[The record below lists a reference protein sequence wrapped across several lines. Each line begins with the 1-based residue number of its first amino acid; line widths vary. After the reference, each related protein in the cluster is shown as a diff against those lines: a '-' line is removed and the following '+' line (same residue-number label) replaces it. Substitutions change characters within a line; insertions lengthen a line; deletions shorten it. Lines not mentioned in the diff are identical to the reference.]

1 MLLKSLD
8 DILVGAAPGV
18 GRRWLAK
25 LRKAENVSAI
35 NAVEDAE
42 LLSVHGEIVRKL
54 GRWFDK
60 SADKNEI
67 GAFFVMMGKEYCA
80 QGIPLSELTFIL
92 NLDRK
97 AVTEHIVEG
106 EDLEGAHRIYALM
119 EVADQVGDFFFL
131 GLYYLTKGYLE
142 DTFMRMRAEQRLDDE
157 TLNRYFP
164 DDFFFK
170 DR

>member
-8 DILVGAAPGV
+8 DILIGAAPGV

-25 LRKAENVSAI
+25 LRKSSNVAALSAV
-35 NAVEDAE
+35 ADEE
-42 LLSVHGEIVRKL
+42 LLSVHGEIIRKL

-67 GAFFVMMGKEYCA
+67 GAFFVMVGKEYCA
-80 QGIPLSELTFIL
+80 LSVPLSELTFAL

-97 AVTEHIVEG
+97 AVTEHLVEG

-119 EVADQVGDFFFL
+119 EVLDEVGDFFFL
-131 GLYYLTKGYLE
+131 GAYYVTKGYLE
-142 DTFMRMRAEQRLDDE
+142 DTFVRLRNEQRLDDE
-157 TLNRYFP
+157 TLNKYLP
-164 DDFFFK
+164 DNFFFK

>member
-18 GRRWLAK
+18 GKRWLAK
-25 LRKAENVSAI
+25 LRKAENLSEL
-35 NAVEDAE
+35 NALDGAE
-42 LLSVHGEIVRKL
+42 LLSVHEEIVRKL

-80 QGIPLSELTFIL
+80 LGVALSELTFAL

-97 AVTEHIVEG
+97 AVTEHILEG
-106 EDLEGAHRIYALM
+106 EELEGAHRIYAIM
-119 EVADQVGDFFFL
+119 EVLDQVGDFFFL
-131 GLYYLTKGYLE
+131 GSYYLTKGYLE
-142 DTFMRMRAEQRLDDE
+142 DTCKRLRAEQCLDDE
-157 TLNRYFP
+157 TINRYFP

-170 DR
+170 D

>member
-18 GRRWLAK
+18 GKRWLAK
-25 LRKAENVSAI
+25 LRKAENVSEI
-35 NAVEDAE
+35 NRLEETE
-42 LLSVHGEIVRKL
+42 LLSVHQEIVRKL

-80 QGIPLSELTFIL
+80 QGIPLSELTFSL

-97 AVTEHIVEG
+97 AVTEHIVEN
-106 EDLEGAHRIYALM
+106 EELEGAHRIFALM
-119 EVADQVGDFFFL
+119 EALDQVGDFFFL
-131 GLYYLTKGYLE
+131 GSYYLTKGYLE
-142 DTFMRMRAEQRLDDE
+142 NTFVRMRKDQCLDDE
-157 TLNRYFP
+157 TLNLYFP

-170 DR
+170 E

>member
-25 LRKAENVSAI
+25 LRKAENMAALNGI
-35 NAVEDAE
+35 DDGE
-42 LLSVHGEIVRKL
+42 LLSIHGEVIRKL

-67 GAFFVMMGKEYCA
+67 GAFFVMLGKEYCA
-80 QGIPLSELTFIL
+80 QAVPLSELMFAI

-106 EDLEGAHRIYALM
+106 EELEGAHRIYALM
-119 EVADQVGDFFFL
+119 EVLDEMGDFFFL
-131 GLYYLTKGYLE
+131 GAYYLTKGYLE
-142 DTFMRMRAEQRLDDE
+142 DTFIRLQREQCLDDE
-157 TLNRYFP
+157 TLNRYLP

-170 DR
+170 D

>member
-1 MLLKSLD
+1 MLLKSLE

-25 LRKAENVSAI
+25 IRKVENLAALNGI
-35 NAVEDAE
+35 EDAE
-42 LLSVHGEIVRKL
+42 LLSVHGEIIRKL

-80 QGIPLSELTFIL
+80 QSIPLSELMFAI
-92 NLDRK
+92 NLGRK

-106 EDLEGAHRIYALM
+106 EELEGAHRIFALM
-119 EVADQVGDFFFL
+119 EALDQVGDFFFL
-131 GLYYLTKGYLE
+131 GSYYLTKGYLE
-142 DTFMRMRAEQRLDDE
+142 NTFVRMRKDQCLDDE
-157 TLNRYFP
+157 TLNLYFP

-170 DR
+170 E

>member
-1 MLLKSLD
+1 MQLKSLD

-25 LRKAENVSAI
+25 LRKSENVSAF
-35 NAVEDAE
+35 AALEESE
-42 LLSVHGEIVRKL
+42 LLSVHEEIIRKL

-80 QGIPLSELTFIL
+80 LSIPLSELTFSL
-92 NLDRK
+92 NIDRK
-97 AVTEHIVEG
+97 AVTEYILEG
-106 EDLEGAHRIYALM
+106 EELEGAHRIYALM
-119 EVADQVGDFFFL
+119 EALDEVGDFFFL
-131 GLYYLTKGYLE
+131 GAYYLTKGYLE
-142 DTFMRMRAEQRLDDE
+142 DTFVRLRSEQRLDDE
-157 TLNRYFP
+157 TLNKYLP
-164 DDFFFK
+164 DNFFFK

>member
-18 GRRWLAK
+18 GKRWLAK
-25 LRKAENVSAI
+25 LRKAENISAI
-35 NAVEDAE
+35 HEVEDAE
-42 LLSVHGEIVRKL
+42 LLSIHGEIIRKL

-80 QGIPLSELTFIL
+80 QGIPLSELTFAL

-106 EDLEGAHRIYALM
+106 EDLEGAHRIFALM
-119 EVADQVGDFFFL
+119 EVVDQVGDFFFL

-142 DTFMRMRAEQRLDDE
+142 DTFMRMKAEQRLDDE

>member
-25 LRKAENVSAI
+25 LRKAENVSAL
-35 NAVEDAE
+35 NAVLDAE
-42 LLSVHGEIVRKL
+42 LLSVYGEIIRKL

-80 QGIPLSELTFIL
+80 QGIPLSELTFSL
-92 NLDRK
+92 NLGRK
-97 AVTEHIVEG
+97 SVTEHVIEG
-106 EDLEGAHRIYALM
+106 EELEGAHRIYALM
-119 EVADQVGDFFFL
+119 EALDQVGDFFFL
-131 GLYYLTKGYLE
+131 GSYYLTKGYLE
-142 DTFMRMRAEQRLDDE
+142 DTFKRMQCEQSLDDE

-170 DR
+170 D

>member
-25 LRKAENVSAI
+25 IRKVENLAAL
-35 NAVEDAE
+35 NGVEDAE
-42 LLSVHGEIVRKL
+42 LLSIHGEIIRKL

-80 QGIPLSELTFIL
+80 QSIPLSELMFAL

-106 EDLEGAHRIYALM
+106 EELEGAHRIYALM
-119 EVADQVGDFFFL
+119 EVLDEVGDFFFL
-131 GLYYLTKGYLE
+131 GRLLPHEGLPRGHLYA
-142 DTFMRMRAEQRLDDE
+142 RCRSEQCLDDE

-170 DR
+170 E

>member
-25 LRKAENVSAI
+25 LRKAENISAI
-35 NAVEDAE
+35 NALEDAE
-42 LLSVHGEIVRKL
+42 LLSIHEEIIRKL

-80 QGIPLSELTFIL
+80 QSVPLSELTFAL

-97 AVTEHIVEG
+97 AVNEHIVEA

-119 EVADQVGDFFFL
+119 EVTDQVGDFFFL
-131 GLYYLTKGYLE
+131 GSYYLTKGYLE
-142 DTFMRMRAEQRLDDE
+142 ATFMRMRCEQRLDDE
-157 TLNRYFP
+157 TLNSYFP

-170 DR
+170 D

>member
-1 MLLKSLD
+1 MLLKSLE

-25 LRKAENVSAI
+25 LRKAENLSGLNEI
-35 NAVEDAE
+35 KDPE
-42 LLSVHGEIVRKL
+42 LLSVHGEIIRKL

-67 GAFFVMMGKEYCA
+67 GAFFVMVGKEYCA
-80 QGIPLSELTFIL
+80 QGIPLSELTYAI

-106 EDLEGAHRIYALM
+106 ENLEGAHRIYALM
-119 EVADQVGDFFFL
+119 ESLDEVGDFFFL
-131 GLYYLTKGYLE
+131 GTYYLTKGYLE
-142 DTFMRMRAEQRLDDE
+142 ETFVRMKYDQRLDDE

-170 DR
+170 D

>member
-8 DILVGAAPGV
+8 DIVAGAAPGV
-18 GRRWLAK
+18 GRRWLEK
-25 LRKAENVSAI
+25 LRKAGNLPSIGAI
-35 NAVEDAE
+35 PDSE
-42 LLSVHGEIVRKL
+42 LLSIHAEIMRKL
-54 GRWFDK
+54 ARWFDR

-80 QGIPLSELTFIL
+80 QGIPLSELTFSL

-97 AVTEHIVEG
+97 AVTEHIVDG
-106 EDLEGAHRIYALM
+106 EELEGAHRIYAVM
-119 EVADQVGDFFFL
+119 EVLDRVGDFFFL

-142 DTFMRMRAEQRLDDE
+142 DTFCRIRKEQCLDDE

-170 DR
+170 D

>member
-8 DILVGAAPGV
+8 DIIVGAAPGV

-35 NAVEDAE
+35 NGVEDAE
-42 LLSVHGEIVRKL
+42 LLSIHGEIIRKL

-67 GAFFVMMGKEYCA
+67 GAFFVMFGKEYCA
-80 QGIPLSELTFIL
+80 QSIPLSELMFAL

-97 AVTEHIVEG
+97 AVTEHIIEVE
-106 EDLEGAHRIYALM
+106 ELEGAHRIYALM
-119 EVADQVGDFFFL
+119 EVLDEVGDFFFL
-131 GLYYLTKGYLE
+131 GAYYLTKGYLE
-142 DTFMRMRAEQRLDDE
+142 DTFMRLRKEQRLDDE
-157 TLNRYFP
+157 TLNKYLP

-170 DR
+170 G

>member
-25 LRKAENVSAI
+25 LRKAENISAL
-35 NAVEDAE
+35 NAVGDSE
-42 LLSVHGEIVRKL
+42 LLSIHEEIVRKL

-67 GAFFVMMGKEYCA
+67 GAFFVMVGKEYCA
-80 QGIPLSELTFIL
+80 LGVPLSELTFAL

-97 AVTEHIVEG
+97 AVNEHIVEG

-119 EVADQVGDFFFL
+119 EVSDQVGDFFFL
-131 GLYYLTKGYLE
+131 GSYYLTKGYLE
-142 DTFMRMRAEQRLDDE
+142 DTFMRIRVEQCLDDE

-170 DR
+170 D

>member
-1 MLLKSLD
+1 MLLKSLE

-25 LRKAENVSAI
+25 LRKAENLSGL
-35 NAVEDAE
+35 NGLGDPE
-42 LLSVHGEIVRKL
+42 LLSVHGEIIRKL

-80 QGIPLSELTFIL
+80 QGIPLSELTYAI

-97 AVTEHIVEG
+97 AVTEHIVDG
-106 EDLEGAHRIYALM
+106 ENLEGAHRIYALM
-119 EVADQVGDFFFL
+119 ESLDEVGDFFFL
-131 GLYYLTKGYLE
+131 GAYYLTKGFLE
-142 DTFMRMRAEQRLDDE
+142 ETFVRMKYDQRLDDE

-170 DR
+170 D

>member
-18 GRRWLAK
+18 GRRWLSK
-25 LRKAENVSAI
+25 LRKAENVSAF
-35 NAVEDAE
+35 AALEDAE
-42 LLSVHGEIVRKL
+42 LLSVHGEIIRKL

-80 QGIPLSELTFIL
+80 QSVPLSELMFAL
-92 NLDRK
+92 NIDRK
-97 AVTEHIVEG
+97 AVTESIVEG
-106 EDLEGAHRIYALM
+106 EELEGAYRIYALM
-119 EVADQVGDFFFL
+119 EVLDEVGDFFFL
-131 GLYYLTKGYLE
+131 GAYYLTKGYLE
-142 DTFMRMRAEQRLDDE
+142 DTFMRLSSEQRLDDE
-157 TLNRYFP
+157 TLNKYLP
-164 DDFFFK
+164 DNFFFK

>member
-25 LRKAENVSAI
+25 LRKAENVAGI
-35 NAVEDAE
+35 NGLEDAE

-80 QGIPLSELTFIL
+80 QGIPLSELTFSL

-97 AVTEHIVEG
+97 AVTEHIVEA
-106 EDLEGAHRIYALM
+106 EELEGAHRIYALM
-119 EVADQVGDFFFL
+119 EVLDQVADFFFL
-131 GLYYLTKGYLE
+131 GSYYLTKGFLE
-142 DTFMRMRAEQRLDDE
+142 DTFCHMRNDQCLDDE
-157 TLNRYFP
+157 TLNKYFP

-170 DR
+170 E

>member
-25 LRKAENVSAI
+25 VRKAENVSAL
-35 NAVEDAE
+35 NAIEDAE
-42 LLSVHGEIVRKL
+42 LLSVHEEIVRKL

-80 QGIPLSELTFIL
+80 QSIPLSELTFAL

-97 AVTEHIVEG
+97 AVNEHIVEA

-131 GLYYLTKGYLE
+131 GSYYLTKGYLE
-142 DTFMRMRAEQRLDDE
+142 ATFMRMRCEQSLDDD
-157 TLNRYFP
+157 TLNSYFP

-170 DR
+170 D

>member
-25 LRKAENVSAI
+25 LRKADNVSAF
-35 NAVEDAE
+35 NKVEDRE
-42 LLSVHGEIVRKL
+42 LLSIHEEIIRKL

-80 QGIPLSELTFIL
+80 QSIPLSELMFSL
-92 NLDRK
+92 NLDRR
-97 AVTEHIVEG
+97 AVSEHIVEG
-106 EDLEGAHRIYALM
+106 EELEGAHRIYALM
-119 EVADQVGDFFFL
+119 EVLDEVGDFFFL
-131 GLYYLTKGYLE
+131 GAYYLTKGYLE
-142 DTFMRMRAEQRLDDE
+142 DTFMRMRKEQSLDDE
-157 TLNRYFP
+157 TLNRYLP

-170 DR
+170 G

>member
-18 GRRWLAK
+18 GRRWLSK
-25 LRKAENVSAI
+25 LRKAENTSAFGSLD
-35 NAVEDAE
+35 EGE
-42 LLSVHGEIVRKL
+42 LLSIHGEIIRKL

-80 QGIPLSELTFIL
+80 QSIPLSELTFAL

-119 EVADQVGDFFFL
+119 EVLDEVGDFFFL
-131 GLYYLTKGYLE
+131 GAYYITKGYLE
-142 DTFMRMRAEQRLDDE
+142 DTFMRLRNEQRIDDE
-157 TLNRYFP
+157 TLNKYLP
-164 DDFFFK
+164 DNFFFK

>member
-1 MLLKSLD
+1 MLLKSLE
-8 DILVGAAPGV
+8 DILVGAASGV
-18 GRRWLAK
+18 ARRWVAK
-25 LRKAENVSAI
+25 IRSAENLNGLKALS
-35 NAVEDAE
+35 DAE
-42 LLSVHGEIVRKL
+42 LVSVHGEIMRKL

-80 QGIPLSELTFIL
+80 QGIPLSELTFSL

-97 AVTEHIVEG
+97 AVTDYVVDSEN
-106 EDLEGAHRIYALM
+106 LEGAHRIYALM
-119 EVADQVGDFFFL
+119 EALDQVGDFFFL
-131 GLYYLTKGYLE
+131 GAYYLTKGFLE
-142 DTFMRMRAEQRLDDE
+142 ETFVRMKYDQRLDDE

-170 DR
+170 D

>member
-25 LRKAENVSAI
+25 LRKAENISAI

-42 LLSVHGEIVRKL
+42 LLSIHEEIIRKL

-67 GAFFVMMGKEYCA
+67 GAFFVMIGKEYCA
-80 QGIPLSELTFIL
+80 QSVPLSELTFAL

-97 AVTEHIVEG
+97 AVNEHIVEA

-119 EVADQVGDFFFL
+119 EVTDQVGDFFFL
-131 GLYYLTKGYLE
+131 GSYYLTKGYLE
-142 DTFMRMRAEQRLDDE
+142 ATFMRMRCEQSLDAS
-157 TLNRYFP
+157 TLNSYFP

-170 DR
+170 D

>member
-25 LRKAENVSAI
+25 IRKAENISAL
-35 NAVEDAE
+35 NEVEDAE
-42 LLSVHGEIVRKL
+42 LLSIHGEIIRKL

-67 GAFFVMMGKEYCA
+67 GAFFVMVGKEYCA
-80 QGIPLSELTFIL
+80 LGIPLSELTFSL

-106 EDLEGAHRIYALM
+106 EELEGAHRIFALM
-119 EVADQVGDFFFL
+119 EALDEVGDFFFL
-131 GLYYLTKGYLE
+131 GSYYLTKGYLE
-142 DTFMRMRAEQRLDDE
+142 TTFMRMQCEQRLDDE

>member
-8 DILVGAAPGV
+8 DILVGTAPGV

-25 LRKAENVSAI
+25 LRKAENVHAI
-35 NAVEDAE
+35 NAIEDAE
-42 LLSVHGEIVRKL
+42 LLSIHQEIMSKL

-80 QGIPLSELTFIL
+80 QSVPLSELTFAI

-97 AVTEHIVEG
+97 AVIEHIVEG
-106 EDLEGAHRIYALM
+106 EELEGAHRIYALM
-119 EVADQVGDFFFL
+119 EAADQVGDFFFL
-131 GLYYLTKGYLE
+131 GSYYLTKGYLE
-142 DTFMRMRAEQRLDDE
+142 STFMAMRCNESLDDE
-157 TLNRYFP
+157 TLNKYFP

-170 DR
+170 E

>member
-8 DILVGAAPGV
+8 DILLGAAPGV
-18 GRRWLAK
+18 GRLWLAK
-25 LRKAENVSAI
+25 LRKSENISAMKAI
-35 NAVEDAE
+35 EDAE
-42 LLSVHGEIVRKL
+42 LLSIHEEIIRKL

-67 GAFFVMMGKEYCA
+67 GAFFVMVGKEYCA
-80 QGIPLSELTFIL
+80 QSIPLSELTFSL

-97 AVTEHIVEG
+97 AVNEHIVEA

-119 EVADQVGDFFFL
+119 EALDQVGDFFFL
-131 GLYYLTKGYLE
+131 GAYYLTKGYLE
-142 DTFMRMRAEQRLDDE
+142 DTFRRIQCEQCLDDE

-170 DR
+170 D

>member
-25 LRKAENVSAI
+25 LRKAENVPAI
-35 NAVEDAE
+35 NAIEDAE
-42 LLSVHGEIVRKL
+42 LLSIHQEIMGKL

-67 GAFFVMMGKEYCA
+67 GAFFVMVGKEYCA
-80 QGIPLSELTFIL
+80 QSVPLSELTFAI

-97 AVTEHIVEG
+97 AVAEHIIEG
-106 EDLEGAHRIYALM
+106 EELEGAHRIYALM
-119 EVADQVGDFFFL
+119 EALDRVGDFFFL
-131 GLYYLTKGYLE
+131 GSYYLTKGYLE
-142 DTFMRMRAEQRLDDE
+142 STFMAMRCNESLDDE
-157 TLNRYFP
+157 TLNKYFP

-170 DR
+170 D

>member
-25 LRKAENVSAI
+25 LRKAENVSEM
-35 NAVEDAE
+35 NRLDEKE
-42 LLSVHGEIVRKL
+42 LLSVHQEIIRKL

-80 QGIPLSELTFIL
+80 QSIPLSELTFSL

-97 AVTEHIVEG
+97 AVTEHIIEN
-106 EDLEGAHRIYALM
+106 EELEGAHRIFALM
-119 EVADQVGDFFFL
+119 EVLDQVGDFFFL
-131 GLYYLTKGYLE
+131 GSYYLTKGYLE
-142 DTFMRMRAEQRLDDE
+142 DTFMRMRNEQCLDDE

-170 DR
+170 E

>member
-25 LRKAENVSAI
+25 LRKAENVSAFGGL
-35 NAVEDAE
+35 EDRE
-42 LLSVHGEIVRKL
+42 LLSIHEEIIRKL

-80 QGIPLSELTFIL
+80 QSIPLSELMFSL

-106 EDLEGAHRIYALM
+106 EELEGAHRIYALM
-119 EVADQVGDFFFL
+119 EVLDEVGDFFFL
-131 GLYYLTKGYLE
+131 GAYYLTKGYLE
-142 DTFMRMRAEQRLDDE
+142 DTFIRMRKEQCLDDI
-157 TLNRYFP
+157 TLNRYLP

-170 DR
+170 G

>member
-25 LRKAENVSAI
+25 LRKAENVTEI
-35 NAVEDAE
+35 NRLEEKE
-42 LLSVHGEIVRKL
+42 LLSVHQEIVRKL

-80 QGIPLSELTFIL
+80 QGIPLSELTFSL

-97 AVTEHIVEG
+97 AVTEHIVEN
-106 EDLEGAHRIYALM
+106 EDLEGAHRIFALM
-119 EVADQVGDFFFL
+119 EALDQVGDFFFL
-131 GLYYLTKGYLE
+131 GSYYLTKGYLE
-142 DTFMRMRAEQRLDDE
+142 STCIRMRKDQCLDDD
-157 TLNRYFP
+157 TLNMYFP

-170 DR
+170 E

>member
-18 GRRWLAK
+18 GKRWLAK
-25 LRKAENVSAI
+25 LRKAENISAI
-35 NAVEDAE
+35 NDVEDAE
-42 LLSVHGEIVRKL
+42 LLSVHEEIIREL

-80 QGIPLSELTFIL
+80 QSIPLSELTFAL

-97 AVTEHIVEG
+97 AVNEHIVEA

-119 EVADQVGDFFFL
+119 EVTDQVGDFFFL
-131 GLYYLTKGYLE
+131 GSYYLTKGYLE
-142 DTFMRMRAEQRLDDE
+142 NTFLRMRCEQSLDE
-157 TLNRYFP
+157 EILNKYFP

-170 DR
+170 D

>member
-25 LRKAENVSAI
+25 LRKAGNVSAL
-35 NAVEDAE
+35 NSVDDGE
-42 LLSVHGEIVRKL
+42 LLSIHGEIIRKL

-67 GAFFVMMGKEYCA
+67 GAFFVMVGKEYCA
-80 QGIPLSELTFIL
+80 QSVPLSELMFAL

-97 AVTEHIVEG
+97 AVTEHLVEG
-106 EDLEGAHRIYALM
+106 EELEGAHRIYALM
-119 EVADQVGDFFFL
+119 EVLDEVGDFFFL
-131 GLYYLTKGYLE
+131 GAYYVTKGYLE
-142 DTFMRMRAEQRLDDE
+142 DTFMRLRTEQRLDDE
-157 TLNRYFP
+157 TLNKYLP

>member
-18 GRRWLAK
+18 GKRWIAK
-25 LRKAENVSAI
+25 LHKADNVSAF
-35 NAVEDAE
+35 AALDEAE
-42 LLSVHGEIVRKL
+42 LISIHGEIIRKL

-80 QGIPLSELTFIL
+80 QSIPLSELTFAL
-92 NLDRK
+92 NLGRK

-106 EDLEGAHRIYALM
+106 EELEGAHRIYALM
-119 EVADQVGDFFFL
+119 EVLDEVGDFFFL
-131 GLYYLTKGYLE
+131 GSYYLTKGYLE
-142 DTFMRMRAEQRLDDE
+142 DTFVRLRAEQRLDDE
-157 TLNRYFP
+157 TLNKYLP
-164 DDFFFK
+164 DNFYFK

>member
-25 LRKAENVSAI
+25 IRKAANLPSI
-35 NAVEDAE
+35 NAIEDGE
-42 LLSVHGEIVRKL
+42 LLSIHGEIVRKL

-67 GAFFVMMGKEYCA
+67 GAFFVMVGKEYCA
-80 QGIPLSELTFIL
+80 MSVPLSELMLAL

-97 AVTEHIVEG
+97 AVTEHLVEG
-106 EDLEGAHRIYALM
+106 EELEGAHRIYALM
-119 EVADQVGDFFFL
+119 EVLDEVGDFFFL
-131 GLYYLTKGYLE
+131 GAYYLTKGYLE
-142 DTFMRMRAEQRLDDE
+142 DTFMKLRVEQRLDDE
-157 TLNRYFP
+157 TLNKYLP
-164 DDFFFK
+164 DDFYFK
-170 DR
+170 G